1 MKFNHLWYFNAFL
14 HLFAII
20 CTAFVTSVVQFFAL
34 VLHVAQELYTL
45 NNVEQSWTN
54 MNNHKCECCL
64 SNLTR
69 PATVSSVV
77 GFIFLYNSTH
87 HQNPEN
93 VKIRLKIGRIMWKA
107 PIKLWE
113 FAICKSRI
121 QQITKQI
128 YLSYLIDISN
138 NMI

>member
-1 MKFNHLWYFNAFL
+1 MVHSA
-14 HLFAII
+14 A
-20 CTAFVTSVVQFFAL
+20 
-34 VLHVAQELYTL
+34 
-45 NNVEQSWTN
+45 
-54 MNNHKCECCL
+54 
-64 SNLTR
+64 
-69 PATVSSVV
+69 
-77 GFIFLYNSTH
+77 GFIFLYNSTP

-93 VKIRLKIGRIMWKA
+93 VKFWLKIGRKMWNSTLKIARIMWKA

-128 YLSYLIDISN
+128 YLLYLIDISN